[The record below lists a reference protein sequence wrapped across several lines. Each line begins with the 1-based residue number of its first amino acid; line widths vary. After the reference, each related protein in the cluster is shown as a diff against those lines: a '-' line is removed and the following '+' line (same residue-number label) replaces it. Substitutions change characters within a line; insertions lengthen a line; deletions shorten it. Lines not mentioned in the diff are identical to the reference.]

1 MNGLEVTVLVGITVL
16 TGAILAPR
24 LRVAVPLL
32 LVVAGLA
39 LGFIPEVR
47 EIELPPETV
56 LLLFLPVLL
65 FWESLTTS
73 LRSIRRD
80 FRGIFLMSTALVVAS
95 AFAVAGIAYLL
106 GLPWD
111 AALILGAAVAPTD
124 ATAVAA
130 LGRMLP
136 RRNFMNLKAESL
148 TNDGTALVIYGVAVG
163 VAVGGTYTPL
173 DVTGL
178 VALSYVGG
186 AAAGIVVAGLA
197 YLVMRRTRNTLNLN
211 IALLLVP
218 FTAFLVAELIHASG
232 VLAVVVA
239 GLIIAYIQPRISTAA
254 SRRQAAWTW
263 PLGSFLLNG
272 SLFVLIGF
280 EVQAV
285 AHEIPG
291 REIGWLAVMTVAV
304 WLVLLV
310 ARFVFQTTS
319 VMIIRLLDRR
329 PSQRLRRTT
338 YRARIVSA
346 VAGFRGAVSLA
357 IALSVPLTT
366 ASGEALPGRDEIIF
380 VTAGVILL
388 TLLVQG
394 PLLPTVVRWARL
406 PDDMAMQKELELAER
421 AITGAALT
429 AVKEIALDH
438 GISEET
444 RDRLTRDYYEF
455 LERNNERAQ
464 AREQAEVDRQIADL
478 DRRIGETG
486 DAVPDPAT
494 AAGLSRAGAE
504 QPEAAAEEASATAT
518 ALLEAPAPLPS
529 PRERDEEY
537 SRLRIAVLDRKR
549 EVLYRLR
556 REGAVDDAVVTQ
568 IQTRLDVEELRITGI
583 ETLD

>member
-1 MNGLEVTVLVGITVL
+1 MNGLEVTVLLGITVL

-24 LRVAVPLL
+24 FRVAMPLL
-32 LVVAGLA
+32 LLVAGLA

-47 EIELPPETV
+47 EIVLPPETV

-65 FWESLTTS
+65 FWESMTTS

-95 AFAVAGIAYLL
+95 AFAVAGIAYAL

-163 VAVGGTYTPL
+163 VAVGGQYTPL
-173 DVTGL
+173 DITGL
-178 VALSYVGG
+178 VLLSYVGG
-186 AAAGIVVAGLA
+186 AAAGVVVAGIA
-197 YLVMRRTRNTLNLN
+197 YLVMRRLRNTLNLN

-218 FTAFLVAELIHASG
+218 FTAFLIAELVHASG

-239 GLIIAYIQPRISTAA
+239 GLIVAYIQPRISTAA

-291 REIGWLAVMTVAV
+291 REIGWLVVMTVAV

-366 ASGEALPGRDEIIF
+366 AAGESLPGRDEIIF
-380 VTAGVILL
+380 VTAGVIVL

-394 PLLPTVVRWARL
+394 PLLPVVVRWARL
-406 PDDMAMQKELELAER
+406 PDDSALQHELELAER

-429 AVKEIALDH
+429 AVKELAHDH
-438 GISEET
+438 GISEEI
-444 RDRLTRDYYEF
+444 RDRLTRDYYEY
-455 LERNNERAQ
+455 LERNNERVQ
-464 AREQAEVDRQIADL
+464 AREQAEVDRQIVDL
-478 DRRIGETG
+478 DRRFEGTE
-486 DAVPDPAT
+486 T
-494 AAGLSRAGAE
+494 AA
-504 QPEAAAEEASATAT
+504 EASATAT

-583 ETLD
+583 EVLD

>member
-1 MNGLEVTVLVGITVL
+1 MSGLEVTVLVGVTVL

-24 LRVAVPLL
+24 MRVAVPLL
-32 LVVAGLA
+32 LVIAGLA
-39 LGFIPEVR
+39 LGFFPEVR

-65 FWESLTTS
+65 FWESMTTS

-80 FRGIFLMSTALVVAS
+80 FRGIVLMSTLLVVAS
-95 AFAVAGIAYLL
+95 AFAVAGIAAAL
-106 GLPWD
+106 GLPWE
-111 AALILGAAVAPTD
+111 AALVLGAAVAPTD

-130 LGRMLP
+130 LGRLLP

-163 VAVGGTYTPL
+163 VAVGGQYTPL

-178 VALSYVGG
+178 VLTAYAGG
-186 AAAGIVVAGLA
+186 LAAGLAVAGLA
-197 YLVMRRTRNTLNLN
+197 YLVMRRMRNTLNLN
-211 IALLLVP
+211 ITLLLVP
-218 FTAFLVAELIHASG
+218 FTAFLLAELIHASG

-239 GLIIAYIQPRISTAA
+239 GLIVAYVHPRITTAA

-285 AHEIPG
+285 AHEIPV
-291 REIGWLAVMTVAV
+291 RDIGWLLLVTVAV
-304 WLVLLV
+304 WLGLLV
-310 ARFVFQTTS
+310 TRFSFQTAA
-319 VMIIRLLDRR
+319 VMTIRVLDRR

-338 YRARIVSA
+338 WRSRVVSA
-346 VAGFRGAVSLA
+346 FAGFRGAVSLA

-366 ASGEALPGRDEIIF
+366 TAGAPLAGRDEIIF

-394 PLLPTVVRWARL
+394 PLLPAIVRWARF
-406 PDDMAMQKELELAER
+406 PEDQVMQQELELAER

-429 AVKEIALDH
+429 AVKELARDH
-438 GISEET
+438 GISEEI
-444 RDRLTRDYYEF
+444 RDRLTRDYYEY
-455 LERNNERAQ
+455 LERNNERVQ
-464 AREQAEVDRQIADL
+464 AREQARVDDEIADL
-478 DRRIGETG
+478 ETTFEG
-486 DAVPDPAT
+486 TDASTV
-494 AAGLSRAGAE
+494 
-504 QPEAAAEEASATAT
+504 ASATAT
-518 ALLEAPAPLPS
+518 AVLESPAPLPS

>member
-1 MNGLEVTVLVGITVL
+1 MNGLEVTVLLGITVL

-24 LRVAVPLL
+24 FRVAMPLL
-32 LVVAGLA
+32 LLVAGLA

-47 EIELPPETV
+47 EIVLPPETV

-65 FWESLTTS
+65 FWESMTTS

-80 FRGIFLMSTALVVAS
+80 FRGIFLMSTGLVVAS
-95 AFAVAGIAYLL
+95 AFAVAGVAYAL

-163 VAVGGTYTPL
+163 VAAGGQYTPL

-178 VALSYVGG
+178 VLLSYGGG
-186 AAAGIVVAGLA
+186 AAAGIAVAAVA
-197 YLVMRRTRNTLNLN
+197 YLVMSRVRSTLNLN

-239 GLIIAYIQPRISTAA
+239 GLIVAYVNPRISTAA

-272 SLFVLIGF
+272 SLFVLIGC

-285 AHEIPG
+285 AHEIPA
-291 REIGWLAVMTVAV
+291 REIGWLAVVTVAA

-366 ASGEALPGRDEIIF
+366 GAGAPLEGRDEIIF
-380 VTAGVILL
+380 VTAGVIVL

-394 PLLPTVVRWARL
+394 PILPAVVRWARL
-406 PDDMAMQKELELAER
+406 PDDLAVQQELELAER

-429 AVKEIALDH
+429 AVNELAQDH
-438 GISEET
+438 GVSEEI
-444 RDRLTRDYYEF
+444 RDRLTRDYYEY
-455 LERNNERAQ
+455 LERNNERVQ
-464 AREQAEVDRQIADL
+464 AREQAEVDRRIAEL
-478 DRRIGETG
+478 DRQIEGS
-486 DAVPDPAT
+486 
-494 AAGLSRAGAE
+494 AAGSEAAGA
-504 QPEAAAEEASATAT
+504 AT

-556 REGAVDDAVVTQ
+556 REGAVDDTVVTQ
-568 IQTRLDVEELRITGI
+568 IQTRLDIEELRITGI
-583 ETLD
+583 DPLD

>member
-1 MNGLEVTVLVGITVL
+1 MNGLEVTVLLGITVL

-32 LVVAGLA
+32 LVLAGLA

-65 FWESLTTS
+65 FWESMTTS

-80 FRGIFLMSTALVVAS
+80 FRGIVLMSTLLVVAS
-95 AFAVAGIAYLL
+95 AFAVAGVAYAL

-130 LGRMLP
+130 LGRLLP

-163 VAVGGTYTPL
+163 VAVGGQYTPL
-173 DVTGL
+173 DITGL
-178 VALSYVGG
+178 VLTSYLGG
-186 AAAGIVVAGLA
+186 AAAGLVVAGIA
-197 YLVMRRTRNTLNLN
+197 YVVMRRLRNTLHLN

-218 FTAFLVAELIHASG
+218 FTAFLLAELIHASG

-239 GLIIAYIQPRISTAA
+239 GLIIAYISPRISTAA

-272 SLFVLIGF
+272 SLFVLVGF
-280 EVQAV
+280 EVQAI
-285 AHEIPG
+285 AHEIPA
-291 REIGWLAVMTVAV
+291 REIGWLLLVTVAA
-304 WLVLLV
+304 WGVLLV
-310 ARFVFQTTS
+310 TRFVFQTAA
-319 VMIIRLLDRR
+319 VMIIRMLDRR

-346 VAGFRGAVSLA
+346 FAGFRGAVSLA
-357 IALSVPLTT
+357 IALSVPLTMT
-366 ASGEALPGRDEIIF
+366 SGAAMPGRDEIVF

-394 PLLPTVVRWARL
+394 PLLPAIVRWARF
-406 PDDMAMQKELELAER
+406 PDDLAMQQELELAER

-429 AVKEIALDH
+429 AVKELARDH
-438 GISEET
+438 GISEEI
-444 RDRLTRDYYEF
+444 RDRLTRDYYEY
-455 LERNNERAQ
+455 LERNNERIQ

-478 DRRIGETG
+478 DQLIEST
-486 DAVPDPAT
+486 DAAT
-494 AAGLSRAGAE
+494 ES
-504 QPEAAAEEASATAT
+504 PATAT
-518 ALLEAPAPLPS
+518 AVLEAPAPMPS

-568 IQTRLDVEELRITGI
+568 IQTRLDVEELRITGV
-583 ETLD
+583 EVLD

>member
-16 TGAILAPR
+16 AGAILAPK

-32 LVVAGLA
+32 LLLTGLA

-95 AFAVAGIAYLL
+95 AFAVAGIAHAL

-124 ATAVAA
+124 ATAVGA
-130 LGRMLP
+130 LARMLP

-148 TNDGTALVIYGVAVG
+148 TNDGTALVLYGVAVG
-163 VAVGGTYTPL
+163 VAVGGQYTPL
-173 DVTGL
+173 DITSL
-178 VALSYVGG
+178 VLMSYLGG
-186 AAAGIVVAGLA
+186 AAAGIVVAAVA
-197 YLVMRRTRNTLNLN
+197 YLVMRRIRATLTLN

-239 GLIIAYIQPRISTAA
+239 GLIVAYINPRISTAA

-263 PLGSFLLNG
+263 PLGSFILNG

-291 REIGWLAVMTVAV
+291 REIGWLAIMTVAV

-310 ARFVFQTTS
+310 TRFVFQTTS
-319 VMIIRLLDRR
+319 VMIIRMLDRR

-338 YRARIVSA
+338 YRSRIVSA

-357 IALSVPLTT
+357 IALSVPLMTT
-366 ASGEALPGRDEIIF
+366 SGEALPGRAEIIF
-380 VTAGVILL
+380 VTAGVIVL

-394 PLLPTVVRWARL
+394 PLLPAVVRWARL
-406 PDDMAMQKELELAER
+406 PDDTAMAEELELAER

-429 AVKEIALDH
+429 AVKDLAHDH
-438 GISEET
+438 GVSPEI
-444 RDRLTRDYYEF
+444 RDRLTRDYYEY
-455 LERNNERAQ
+455 LERNNELIQ
-464 AREQAEVDRQIADL
+464 ARLQPDDVDA
-478 DRRIGETG
+478 G
-486 DAVPDPAT
+486 DATDGTDASTPAPART
-494 AAGLSRAGAE
+494 AVLE
-504 QPEAAAEEASATAT
+504 Q
-518 ALLEAPAPLPS
+518 PAPLPS

-537 SRLRIAVLDRKR
+537 TKLRIALLDRKR
-549 EVLYRLR
+549 EVLYTLR
-556 REGAVDDAVVTQ
+556 REGVVDDAVVTQ
-568 IQTRLDVEELRITGI
+568 IQTRLDVEELRITGV
-583 ETLD
+583 EVLD

>member
-1 MNGLEVTVLVGITVL
+1 MNGLEVTVLLGITVL
-16 TGAILAPR
+16 VGAILAPR
-24 LRVAVPLL
+24 FRVAMPLL
-32 LVVAGLA
+32 LLIAGLA

-47 EIELPPETV
+47 EIVLPPETV

-65 FWESLTTS
+65 FWESMTTS

-80 FRGIFLMSTALVVAS
+80 FRGIFLMSTGLVVAS
-95 AFAVAGIAYLL
+95 AFAVAGVAAAL

-130 LGRMLP
+130 LGRLLP

-163 VAVGGTYTPL
+163 IALGGQYTAL
-173 DVTGL
+173 DIAGL
-178 VALSYVGG
+178 VVMSYVGG
-186 AAAGIVVAGLA
+186 AAAGVTVAGLA
-197 YLVMRRTRNTLNLN
+197 YLVMRRLRNTLHLN
-211 IALLLVP
+211 IALLLIP
-218 FTAFLVAELIHASG
+218 FTAFLIAELIHASG

-239 GLIIAYIQPRISTAA
+239 GLIVAYITPRISTAA

-291 REIGWLAVMTVAV
+291 REIGWLILVTVAV

-310 ARFVFQTTS
+310 ARFVFQTTT

-338 YRARIVSA
+338 YRYRVVSA

-357 IALSVPLTT
+357 IALSVPMTTT
-366 ASGEALPGRDEIIF
+366 AGDPLSGRAEIIF
-380 VTAGVILL
+380 VTAGVIVL

-394 PLLPTVVRWARL
+394 PLLPAVVRWARL
-406 PDDMAMQKELELAER
+406 PDDTAMQQELALAER

-429 AVKEIALDH
+429 AVKELAHDH
-438 GISEET
+438 GISEEI
-444 RDRLTRDYYEF
+444 RDRLTRDYYEY
-455 LERNNERAQ
+455 LERGNERVMASER
-464 AREQAEVDRQIADL
+464 ATAGTGAGDPQAE
-478 DRRIGETG
+478 
-486 DAVPDPAT
+486 
-494 AAGLSRAGAE
+494 GAE
-504 QPEAAAEEASATAT
+504 AAIQSSATAT
-518 ALLEAPAPLPS
+518 AVIEPPVPLPS

-556 REGAVDDAVVTQ
+556 REGVVDDAVVTQ

-583 ETLD
+583 EMLD

>member
-1 MNGLEVTVLVGITVL
+1 MNGLEVTVLLGITVL
-16 TGAILAPR
+16 TGAILAPK

-80 FRGIFLMSTALVVAS
+80 FRGIFLMSTALVVAT
-95 AFAVAGIAYLL
+95 AFAVAGVAYAL

-163 VAVGGTYTPL
+163 VAVGGGYTPL

-178 VALSYVGG
+178 VLLSYVGG
-186 AAAGIVVAGLA
+186 AAAGVAVAGIA
-197 YLVMRRTRNTLNLN
+197 YLVMRRIRSTLNLN

-239 GLIIAYIQPRISTAA
+239 GLIVAYINPRISTAA

-291 REIGWLAVMTVAV
+291 REIGWLVLITLAV

-310 ARFVFQTTS
+310 VRFVFQTTS
-319 VMIIRLLDRR
+319 VMIIRILDRR

-366 ASGEALPGRDEIIF
+366 TAGDALTGRDEIIF
-380 VTAGVILL
+380 VTAGVIVL

-394 PLLPTVVRWARL
+394 PLLPAIVRWARL
-406 PDDMAMQKELELAER
+406 PDDMAMQQELELAER

-429 AVKEIALDH
+429 AMKELAHDH
-438 GISEET
+438 GVSEET
-444 RDRLTRDYYEF
+444 RDRLTRDYYEY
-455 LERNNERAQ
+455 LERNNERVQ
-464 AREQAEVDRQIADL
+464 AREQAEVDRRIADL
-478 DRRIGETG
+478 DTMIEGTK
-486 DAVPDPAT
+486 T
-494 AAGLSRAGAE
+494 AA
-504 QPEAAAEEASATAT
+504 EASATAT
-518 ALLEAPAPLPS
+518 AVLEAPAPLPS

-537 SRLRIAVLDRKR
+537 SRLRVALLDRKR

-568 IQTRLDVEELRITGI
+568 IQTRLDVEELRITGV
-583 ETLD
+583 EVLD

>member
-1 MNGLEVTVLVGITVL
+1 MNGLEVTVLLGITVL

-24 LRVAVPLL
+24 FRVAMPLL
-32 LVVAGLA
+32 LLVAGLA

-47 EIELPPETV
+47 DIVLPPETV

-65 FWESLTTS
+65 FWESMTTS

-95 AFAVAGIAYLL
+95 AFAVAGIAYAL

-163 VAVGGTYTPL
+163 VAVGGQYTPL
-173 DVTGL
+173 DITGL
-178 VALSYVGG
+178 VLLSYVGG
-186 AAAGIVVAGLA
+186 AAAGVVVAGIA
-197 YLVMRRTRNTLNLN
+197 YLVMRRLRNTLNLN

-218 FTAFLVAELIHASG
+218 FTAFLIAELIHASG

-239 GLIIAYIQPRISTAA
+239 GLIVAYIQPRISTAA

-291 REIGWLAVMTVAV
+291 REIGWLVVMTVAV

-366 ASGEALPGRDEIIF
+366 AAGESLPGRDEIIF
-380 VTAGVILL
+380 VTAGVIVL

-394 PLLPTVVRWARL
+394 PLLPVVVRWARL
-406 PDDMAMQKELELAER
+406 PDDSALQHELELAER

-429 AVKEIALDH
+429 AVKELAHDH
-438 GISEET
+438 GISEEI
-444 RDRLTRDYYEF
+444 RDRLTRDYYEY
-455 LERNNERAQ
+455 LERNNERVQ
-464 AREQAEVDRQIADL
+464 AREQAEVDRQIVDL
-478 DRRIGETG
+478 DRRFEGTE
-486 DAVPDPAT
+486 T
-494 AAGLSRAGAE
+494 AA
-504 QPEAAAEEASATAT
+504 EASATAT
-518 ALLEAPAPLPS
+518 ALMEAPAPLPS

-583 ETLD
+583 EVLD

>member
-1 MNGLEVTVLVGITVL
+1 MNGLEVTVLLGITVL

-24 LRVAVPLL
+24 FRVAMPLL
-32 LVVAGLA
+32 LLVAGLA

-47 EIELPPETV
+47 DIVLPPETV

-65 FWESLTTS
+65 FWESMTTS

-95 AFAVAGIAYLL
+95 AFAVAGIAYAL

-163 VAVGGTYTPL
+163 VAVGGQYTPL
-173 DVTGL
+173 DITGL
-178 VALSYVGG
+178 VLLSYVGG
-186 AAAGIVVAGLA
+186 AAAGVAVAGIA
-197 YLVMRRTRNTLNLN
+197 YLVMRRLRNTLNLN

-218 FTAFLVAELIHASG
+218 FTAFLIAELIHASG

-239 GLIIAYIQPRISTAA
+239 GLIVAYIQPRISTAA

-291 REIGWLAVMTVAV
+291 REIGWLVVMTVAV

-366 ASGEALPGRDEIIF
+366 AAGESLPGRDEIIF
-380 VTAGVILL
+380 VTAGVIVL

-394 PLLPTVVRWARL
+394 PLLPVVVRWARL
-406 PDDMAMQKELELAER
+406 HDDSALQHELELAER

-429 AVKEIALDH
+429 AVKELAHDH
-438 GISEET
+438 GISEEI
-444 RDRLTRDYYEF
+444 RDRLTRDYYEY
-455 LERNNERAQ
+455 LERNNERVQ
-464 AREQAEVDRQIADL
+464 AREQAEVDRQIVDL
-478 DRRIGETG
+478 DRRFEGTE
-486 DAVPDPAT
+486 T
-494 AAGLSRAGAE
+494 AA
-504 QPEAAAEEASATAT
+504 EASATAT
-518 ALLEAPAPLPS
+518 ALMEAPAPLPS

-583 ETLD
+583 EVLD

>member
-16 TGAILAPR
+16 TGAILAPK

-32 LVVAGLA
+32 LLVAGLA

-47 EIELPPETV
+47 EIVLPPETV

-80 FRGIFLMSTALVVAS
+80 FRGIVLSSTLLVVAT
-95 AFAVAGIAYLL
+95 AFAVAGIAYAL
-106 GLPWD
+106 GLPWN

-124 ATAVAA
+124 ATAVSA

-148 TNDGTALVIYGVAVG
+148 TNDGTALVLYAVAVG
-163 VAVGGTYTPL
+163 VAVGGQYTPL
-173 DVTGL
+173 DITWL
-178 VALSYVGG
+178 VLVSYIGG
-186 AAAGIVVAGLA
+186 AVAGLVVAGAA
-197 YLVMRRTRNTLNLN
+197 YLVMRRVRNTLNLN

-218 FTAFLVAELIHASG
+218 FTAFLLAELIHASG

-239 GLIIAYIQPRISTAA
+239 GLIVAYIMPRISTAS
-254 SRRQAAWTW
+254 SRRQAQWTW

-272 SLFVLIGF
+272 SLFVIIGF

-291 REIGWLAVMTVAV
+291 REIGWLVLVTVAV
-304 WLVLLV
+304 WLGLLV
-310 ARFVFQTTS
+310 TRFVVQTAS
-319 VMIIRLLDRR
+319 VMVIRMLDRR

-338 YRARIVSA
+338 WRSRMVSA

-366 ASGEALPGRDEIIF
+366 SAGDALPGRDEIVF
-380 VTAGVILL
+380 VTAGVIVL

-394 PLLPTVVRWARL
+394 PLLPSVVRWARFPEDL
-406 PDDMAMQKELELAER
+406 AMQQELELAER

-429 AVKEIALDH
+429 AVKELAHDH

-455 LERNNERAQ
+455 MERNNERVQ
-464 AREQAEVDRQIADL
+464 ARQQAEVDRQIADL
-478 DRRIGETG
+478 DRRIGE
-486 DAVPDPAT
+486 PD
-494 AAGLSRAGAE
+494 
-504 QPEAAAEEASATAT
+504 AAAEASLDATAVLV
-518 ALLEAPAPLPS
+518 AAPDPLPS

-568 IQTRLDVEELRITGI
+568 IQTRLDVEELRITGVEI
-583 ETLD
+583 LD